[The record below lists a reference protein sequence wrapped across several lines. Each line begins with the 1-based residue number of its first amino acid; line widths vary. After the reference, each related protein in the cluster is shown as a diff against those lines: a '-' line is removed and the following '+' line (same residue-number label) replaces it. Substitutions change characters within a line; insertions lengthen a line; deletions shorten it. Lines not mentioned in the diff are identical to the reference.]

1 MLKIRLQRVGKKHDP
16 SFRVILIDSRKGP
29 KSGSFLENLGF
40 YDAIRKVKQIK
51 GDRVKHWIANGAQ
64 VSDTVH
70 NILVSEKIIEG
81 KKKNVLP
88 RKSPVVNEAKL
99 KAEAEAKASSDAKA
113 MEDKKAEAKS
123 EAPAEEVLVVEETA
137 EEVIEAPTEEE
148 KTEEVVE
155 ENPVEEV
162 KEEALIEEEKKEA

>member
-29 KSGSFLENLGF
+29 KSGSFIENLGF

-51 GDRVKHWIANGAQ
+51 ADRVKHWISNGAQ

-70 NILVSEKIIEG
+70 NILVSEKIVEG

-88 RKSPVVNEAKL
+88 KKSPIVKEKEEAEEKAGETSDEKEVVSED
-99 KAEAEAKASSDAKA
+99 KAEVTEIPEA
-113 MEDKKAEAKS
+113 
-123 EAPAEEVLVVEETA
+123 
-137 EEVIEAPTEEE
+137 
-148 KTEEVVE
+148 
-155 ENPVEEV
+155 PVEEV
-162 KEEALIEEEKKEA
+162 KEEIKEEVPVEEVSTETEEKKEERKE

>member
-99 KAEAEAKASSDAKA
+99 KAEAEAK
-113 MEDKKAEAKS
+113 EKAEAKIEEEKAKA

-162 KEEALIEEEKKEA
+162 KEEAPTEEEKKEEKTE

>member
-29 KSGSFLENLGF
+29 KSGSFIENLGF

-51 GDRVKHWIANGAQ
+51 ADRIKHWIANGAQ

-70 NILVSEKIIEG
+70 NILVSEKVIEG

-88 RKSPVVNEAKL
+88 KKSPIIKEKEEVEITGTAD
-99 KAEAEAKASSDAKA
+99 EAEVS
-113 MEDKKAEAKS
+113 
-123 EAPAEEVLVVEETA
+123 
-137 EEVIEAPTEEE
+137 
-148 KTEEVVE
+148 TEEVKE
-155 ENPVEEV
+155 APVEEV
-162 KEEALIEEEKKEA
+162 KEEKAVEEVKEEMAEETPVVEEVAEAKEDVAEKKEETVA